1 MVGCGAVWKRKEIAK
16 IQRVAD
22 ELWKDLERRDAEIKI
37 IRQHCVHNSIF
48 YVPTSSTAKIRQE
61 GEHSCLNLSPQPPL
75 VSQESRLRTFLPAWY
90 FSASF
95 NSFLCLS
102 SWHNETWCCT
112 FGMWLQTL
120 PPLWVSLA
128 KSNSWVVPSSVSC
141 VLPMC
146 QREQGTWKDP
156 EVSQRPVRYSQ
167 HINIVGLWTRN
178 CPAQAGKGSEK

>member
-1 MVGCGAVWKRKEIAK
+1 MSV
-16 IQRVAD
+16 
-22 ELWKDLERRDAEIKI
+22 
-37 IRQHCVHNSIF
+37 
-48 YVPTSSTAKIRQE
+48 E
-61 GEHSCLNLSPQPPL
+61 GSHLCSL
-75 VSQESRLRTFLPAWY
+75 VTTCRLRKRFSLFLPQAPLLGRNY
-90 FSASF
+90 VFILLTFSASF

-178 CPAQAGKGSEK
+178 CPAQAGKGHLFITASWLCRGYLGEKWKTIQ